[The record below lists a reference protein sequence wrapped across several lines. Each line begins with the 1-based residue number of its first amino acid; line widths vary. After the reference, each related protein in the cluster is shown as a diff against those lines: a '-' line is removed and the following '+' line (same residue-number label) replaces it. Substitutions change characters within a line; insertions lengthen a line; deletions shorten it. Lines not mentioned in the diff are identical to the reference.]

1 MEVAIRLEREAA
13 MKLLIAVDE
22 SEGSTAAVE
31 RVAAMRWPVGSAAL
45 LFAVV
50 RRDVTLVS
58 DFFVSA
64 VAEIEAILR
73 EEAAR
78 AEARLQTMA
87 PALAA
92 AGLAVTTRV
101 VRGDARTEIIDA
113 AREDAVDLVVVGSHG
128 RTGLRKMMLGSVAAH
143 VVAHAPCNVLV
154 VKPAAEKPL
163 APPKEMP

>member
-1 MEVAIRLEREAA
+1 MN
-13 MKLLIAVDE
+13 LLIAVDE
-22 SEGSTAAVE
+22 SEYSTAAVE
-31 RVAAMRWPVGSAAL
+31 RVAAMRWPAGSKAL

-50 RRDVTLVS
+50 RRDVALVS

-73 EEAAR
+73 EEAVR
-78 AEARLQTMA
+78 AEARLQTLA
-87 PALAA
+87 PALSA

-101 VRGDARTEIIDA
+101 VRGDARTAIVDA
-113 AREDAVDLVVVGSHG
+113 ARENAVDLVVVGSHG

-143 VVAHAPCNVLV
+143 VVAHASCDVLV

>member
-1 MEVAIRLEREAA
+1 MN
-13 MKLLIAVDE
+13 LLIAVDE
-22 SEGSTAAVE
+22 SEYSTTAVE
-31 RVAAMRWPVGSAAL
+31 RVAAMRWPAGSKAL
-45 LFAVV
+45 LLAVV
-50 RRDVTLVS
+50 RRDVALVS

-78 AEARLQTMA
+78 AEGRLQTLA
-87 PALAA
+87 PALSA

-101 VRGDARTEIIDA
+101 VRGDARAAIVDA
-113 AREDAVDLVVVGSHG
+113 ARENAVDLVVVGSHG

-143 VVAHAPCNVLV
+143 VVAHAPCDVLV

-163 APPKEMP
+163 APPKEKP